1 MLSAIAASCCHKHQ
15 RSLYFDIPIVPRL
28 EYSNC
33 LMSAFPSLASNIVA
47 AVSGRRPL
55 PSRTGD
61 VPETTNKETHEQ
73 TAPTVV
79 LSIDYPP
86 EPGTPKARGRRR
98 SSQSKTSYQLAHPPP
113 TVKHWHRLRIRPRIL
128 LQLRQITS
136 TSQPA
141 PVVNVFPSILFAPR
155 LARKVPRVF
164 QGKQGL
170 GLDDLVFVRSQMQ
183 DVAIMTEDRLPD
195 DIKEEDSNDH
205 EIIAAICQPKRR
217 DDNAMSRTEIRFSH
231 GLSWKAI
238 ALRNGAYEF
247 VSHERGET
255 RSIARWV
262 PKREGNAEGNTDL
275 QNPGKSTGHR
285 FKFSLIDSRSRRHP
299 VIATMS
305 RQSID
310 VFDRYTMPRMPR
322 RPQTY
327 TDVESL
333 YSADFEGYDR
343 TEVGECDEACRTTI
357 ETDDDLRTMIAITG
371 IWVAFCEGWSPNIE
385 YGTRQ
390 VISNGVSELSK
401 RRRSDSTTHSVPFT
415 SYESHHHQ
423 QLQPEHAS
431 QPQPGMI
438 HTFSPLS
445 VPSSA
450 ALSWPTISPKRMI
463 SSYPAGFDHE
473 PVRRGAPYERDHLH
487 DSIISDVGSC
497 VKQEDR
503 RRSSPATN
511 VTLKGRLGGEQ
522 EAWTGERMCGGADA
536 LPTETQHERK
546 QSRQD
551 VASEATLIEKES
563 KKRSKVRRVI
573 ARLRRATIAH

>member
-1 MLSAIAASCCHKHQ
+1 
-15 RSLYFDIPIVPRL
+15 
-28 EYSNC
+28 
-33 LMSAFPSLASNIVA
+33 MSAFPSLASNIIA

-55 PSRTGD
+55 PSRTDD
-61 VPETTNKETHEQ
+61 VPATTNKEIQEQ
-73 TAPTVV
+73 TAPMVR
-79 LSIDYPP
+79 LSMDYPP

-141 PVVNVFPSILFAPR
+141 PVINVLPSILFAPR
-155 LARKVPRVF
+155 LARKVPQVF

-183 DVAIMTEDRLPD
+183 DVDIMTEDRPPD

-205 EIIAAICQPKRR
+205 EIVAAICQPKRR
-217 DDNAMSRTEIRFSH
+217 DDNGMSRTEIRFSH

-238 ALRNGAYEF
+238 ALRSGAYEF

-262 PKREGNAEGNTDL
+262 PKREGNAEGNTGL

-310 VFDRYTMPRMPR
+310 IFDRYTMPTMPQR
-322 RPQTY
+322 THKY
-327 TDVESL
+327 TDAESL

-343 TEVGECDEACRTTI
+343 TEVGECDKACKTAI
-357 ETDDDLRTMIAITG
+357 EIDDDLRTMIAITG
-371 IWVAFCEGWSPNIE
+371 IWVAFCEGWSPNFE
-385 YGTRQ
+385 YSTRQ

-401 RRRSDSTTHSVPFT
+401 RRRSDSTHLVPFT
-415 SYESHHHQ
+415 SYGSHHQ
-423 QLQPEHAS
+423 QLESEHESRS
-431 QPQPGMI
+431 QAGMI
-438 HTFSPLS
+438 HTSSPLS

-450 ALSWPTISPKRMI
+450 SLSWPTISPKRMM
-463 SSYPAGFDHE
+463 SSYPAGFNHD
-473 PVRRGAPYERDHLH
+473 PVRRRPPYERDHRH
-487 DSIISDVGSC
+487 DSVISDVGSY
-497 VKQEDR
+497 VEQEDPQ
-503 RRSSPATN
+503 RSSPATN

-536 LPTETQHERK
+536 LPIETQHERK

-563 KKRSKVRRVI
+563 KRRSKVRRVI